1 MRYIEFGANHTK
13 VSEVVLGM
21 MRIWEMS
28 REEWYEVYL
37 SAGHQLP

>member
-1 MRYIEFGANHTK
+1 MRYIEFGGNNTK

-28 REEWYEVYL
+28 REEWYEIYAA
-37 SAGHQLP
+37 AGNKIP